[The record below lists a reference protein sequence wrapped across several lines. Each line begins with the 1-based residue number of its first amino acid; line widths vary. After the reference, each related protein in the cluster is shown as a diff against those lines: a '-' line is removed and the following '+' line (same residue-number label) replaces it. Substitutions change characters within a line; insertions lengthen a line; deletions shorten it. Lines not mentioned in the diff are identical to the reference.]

1 MAWIARDKDN
11 KLFVYRDKPKRN
23 EMWSIWESN
32 DFIFAKLS
40 DNADS
45 ELINRTITWK
55 DEPVE
60 I

>member
-1 MAWIARDKDN
+1 MAWLARDKDN
-11 KLFVYRDKPKRN
+11 DLHVYTDKPERV
-23 EMWSIWESN
+23 EMWSVWISKNSN
-32 DFIFAKLS
+32 FAKLS